1 MDDVISHAMTFNGPL
16 EAGVRTVAILNAAYP
31 HSFDIQRLTALDY
44 LLTHTSTIGG
54 PNDLHPATPIRT
66 PATEVRRRLVHDAIL
81 LMMTRDLIE
90 REVHSDGIRYVA
102 GEAAAS
108 FIASLRTDYFNR
120 VKICAD
126 WLAQHLADHTD
137 DQFNALMRELFRD
150 WVEQFQAI
158 EQSAGAG
165 S

>member
-1 MDDVISHAMTFNGPL
+1 MDDVIPRAMTFNGPL

-31 HSFDIQRLTALDY
+31 HAFDIQRLTALDY
-44 LLTHTSTIGG
+44 LLTRTSTIGG
-54 PNDLHPATPIRT
+54 PNDLHPAAPIQT
-66 PATEVRRRLVHDAIL
+66 PATEVRRRVVQDAIL
-81 LMMTRDLIE
+81 LMMTRGLIE

-108 FIASLRTDYFNR
+108 FVASLRTDYFDR
-120 VKICAD
+120 VKIRAD
-126 WLAQHLADHTD
+126 WLAEHLAGHSDE
-137 DQFNALMRELFRD
+137 QFNAMMRGLFKD
-150 WVEQFQAI
+150 WVEQFQSI